1 MVQSS
6 NIPQNINSKNLKKYQ
21 LTSNNTNQNFSIS
34 DASIQELTE
43 ISTKYSKIILSVME
57 EAQKN
62 IVGQEEVIKKIII
75 SIISDGHVLLESVPG
90 LAKTLMIKTMADIF
104 SVNNVRIQFT
114 PDLLPADILGTKI
127 YKNNTGTF
135 EIQKGPIFHNFV
147 LADEINRAP
156 PKVQSAL
163 LESMQEKQV
172 SIHGE
177 TFQLD
182 KPFLV
187 LATQNPIENEG
198 TYKLPEAQVDRFAVK
213 ILINYPTI
221 DQEIKIMERNTSNIQ
236 IKINPIV
243 KLNEITEMQEF
254 NEKIYVDN
262 IILKYVAKIIDATR
276 NPKKYELDL
285 ENIIEYGASPRAS
298 IWLIKTAKANAMI
311 NGRGYVIPEDVKEV
325 AHDVLRHRLILT
337 FEAEADEINSD
348 TVIDRILEKITSP

>member
-1 MVQSS
+1 MNNDENNEKFTTSD
-6 NIPQNINSKNLKKYQ
+6 KK
-21 LTSNNTNQNFSIS
+21 
-34 DASIQELTE
+34 IQELTE
-43 ISTKYSKIILSVME
+43 ISQKYSKIISNIMIE
-57 EAQKN
+57 TQKN
-62 IVGQEEVIKKIII
+62 IIGQEDIIKKILI

-127 YKNNTGTF
+127 YKNNSNTF
-135 EIQKGPIFHNFV
+135 EIQKGPIFHNFI

-177 TFQLD
+177 TFQLE

-198 TYKLPEAQVDRFAVK
+198 TYKLPEAQVDRFALK
-213 ILINYPTI
+213 ILIKYPTKEE
-221 DQEIKIMERNTSNIQ
+221 EIKIIERNTTDTIT
-236 IKINPIV
+236 KIEPIL
-243 KLNEITEMQEF
+243 KSNEILQMQEF
-254 NEKIYVDN
+254 NSKIYADN
-262 IILKYVAKIIDATR
+262 IILKYVASIIDATR
-276 NPKKYELDL
+276 NPDNYELDL
-285 ENIIEYGASPRAS
+285 KNIIEFGASPRAS
-298 IWLIKTAKANAMI
+298 IWLIKAAKANAMI
-311 NGRGYVIPEDVKEV
+311 NGRGYVIPEDIKEV

-348 TVIDRILEKITSP
+348 KVIDIILDKIPSP

>member
-1 MVQSS
+1 MNNDENNEKFTSS
-6 NIPQNINSKNLKKYQ
+6 DKKV
-21 LTSNNTNQNFSIS
+21 
-34 DASIQELTE
+34 QELTE
-43 ISTKYSKIILSVME
+43 ISQKYSKIISNIMLE
-57 EAQKN
+57 TQKN
-62 IVGQEEVIKKIII
+62 IIGQEDIIKKILI

-127 YKNNTGTF
+127 YKNNSNTF

-177 TFQLD
+177 TFQLE

-198 TYKLPEAQVDRFAVK
+198 TYKLPEAQVDRFALK
-213 ILINYPTI
+213 ILIKYPTKEE
-221 DQEIKIMERNTSNIQ
+221 EIKIIEKNTTD
-236 IKINPIV
+236 KITKIEPIL
-243 KLNEITEMQEF
+243 KSNEILQMQEF
-254 NEKIYVDN
+254 NSKIYADN
-262 IILKYVAKIIDATR
+262 IILKYVASIIDSTR
-276 NPKKYELDL
+276 NPDNYELDL
-285 ENIIEYGASPRAS
+285 KNIIEFGASPRAS
-298 IWLIKTAKANAMI
+298 IWLIKAAKANAMI
-311 NGRGYVIPEDVKEV
+311 NGRGYVIPEDIKEV

-348 TVIDRILEKITSP
+348 KVIDIILNKIPSP

>member
-1 MVQSS
+1 M
-6 NIPQNINSKNLKKYQ
+6 LE
-21 LTSNNTNQNFSIS
+21 T
-34 DASIQELTE
+34 
-43 ISTKYSKIILSVME
+43 
-57 EAQKN
+57 QKN
-62 IVGQEEVIKKIII
+62 IIGQEDIIKKILI
-75 SIISDGHVLLESVPG
+75 SIISNGHVLLESVPG

-127 YKNNTGTF
+127 YKNNSNSF

-163 LESMQEKQV
+163 LESMQERQV

-177 TFQLD
+177 TFQLE

-198 TYKLPEAQVDRFAVK
+198 TYKLPEAQVDRFALK
-213 ILINYPTI
+213 ILINYPTKEE
-221 DQEIKIMERNTSNIQ
+221 EIKIIERNTMESE
-236 IKINPIV
+236 KKSEPIL
-243 KLNEITEMQEF
+243 KSNEILQMQEF
-254 NEKIYVDN
+254 NSKIYADD
-262 IILKYVAKIIDATR
+262 IILKYVANIVDATR
-276 NPKKYELDL
+276 NPDNYELDL
-285 ENIIEYGASPRAS
+285 QNTIEFGASPRAS

-337 FEAEADEINSD
+337 FEAEADEINTD
-348 TVIDRILEKITSP
+348 KVIDIILDKVPSP

>member
-1 MVQSS
+1 M
-6 NIPQNINSKNLKKYQ
+6 NE
-21 LTSNNTNQNFSIS
+21 TFTIS
-34 DASIQELTE
+34 DKDIQELTD
-43 ISTKYSKIILSVME
+43 ISVKYSKIISDVIT

-62 IVGQEEVIKKIII
+62 IVGQEDVIKKIVI
-75 SIISDGHVLLESVPG
+75 SIISGGHVLLESVPG

-104 SVNNVRIQFT
+104 SVNNARIQFT

-127 YKNNTGTF
+127 FKNNSETF
-135 EIQKGPIFHNFV
+135 EIQKGPIFHNFI

-177 TFQLD
+177 TFQLN

-198 TYKLPEAQVDRFAVK
+198 TYKLPEAQVDRFALK
-213 ILINYPTI
+213 IKIDYPTK
-221 DQEIKIMERNTSNIQ
+221 DQEIKIIKRNTSNVE

-243 KLNEITEMQEF
+243 KSKEILEMQKF
-254 NEKIYVDN
+254 NEKIYADDV
-262 IILKYVAKIIDATR
+262 ILKYVTNIVDATR
-276 NPKKYELDL
+276 NPSKYELDL
-285 ENIIEYGASPRAS
+285 ENIIEFGASPRAS

-311 NGRGYVIPEDVKEV
+311 NGRGYVIPEDIKQVVHE
-325 AHDVLRHRLILT
+325 VLRHRLILT

-348 TVIDRILEKITSP
+348 KVIDRILEKITSP

>member
-1 MVQSS
+1 MNNDENNEKFTTSD
-6 NIPQNINSKNLKKYQ
+6 KK
-21 LTSNNTNQNFSIS
+21 
-34 DASIQELTE
+34 IQELTE
-43 ISTKYSKIILSVME
+43 ISQKYSKIISNVMLE
-57 EAQKN
+57 TQKN
-62 IVGQEEVIKKIII
+62 IIGQEDIIKKILI

-127 YKNNTGTF
+127 YKNNSNTF

-177 TFQLD
+177 TFQLE

-198 TYKLPEAQVDRFAVK
+198 TYKLPEAQVDRFALK
-213 ILINYPTI
+213 ILIKYPTKEE
-221 DQEIKIMERNTSNIQ
+221 EIKIIEKNTTD
-236 IKINPIV
+236 KITKIEPIL
-243 KLNEITEMQEF
+243 KSNEILQMQEF
-254 NEKIYVDN
+254 NSKIYADN
-262 IILKYVAKIIDATR
+262 IILKYVASIIDSTR
-276 NPKKYELDL
+276 NPDNYELDL
-285 ENIIEYGASPRAS
+285 KKIIEFGASPRAS
-298 IWLIKTAKANAMI
+298 IWLIKAAKANAMI
-311 NGRGYVIPEDVKEV
+311 YGRGYVIPEDIKEV

-348 TVIDRILEKITSP
+348 KVIDIILDKIPSP

>member
-1 MVQSS
+1 M
-6 NIPQNINSKNLKKYQ
+6 NE
-21 LTSNNTNQNFSIS
+21 TFTIS
-34 DASIQELTE
+34 DKDIQELTD
-43 ISTKYSKIILSVME
+43 ISVKYSKIISDVIT

-62 IVGQEEVIKKIII
+62 IVGQEDVIKKIVI
-75 SIISDGHVLLESVPG
+75 SIISGGHALLESVPG

-127 YKNNTGTF
+127 YKNNSGTF
-135 EIQKGPIFHNFV
+135 EIQKGPIFHNFI

-177 TFQLD
+177 TFQLN

-198 TYKLPEAQVDRFAVK
+198 TYKLPEAQVDRFALK
-213 ILINYPTI
+213 IKIDYPTK
-221 DQEIKIMERNTSNIQ
+221 DQEIKIIKRNTSNIE

-243 KLNEITEMQEF
+243 KSKEILEMQKF
-254 NEKIYVDN
+254 NEKIYADDV
-262 IILKYVAKIIDATR
+262 ILKYVTNIVDATR
-276 NPKKYELDL
+276 NPSKYELDL
-285 ENIIEYGASPRAS
+285 ENIIEFGASPRAS

-311 NGRGYVIPEDVKEV
+311 NGRGYVIPEDIKQVVHE
-325 AHDVLRHRLILT
+325 VLRHRLILT

-348 TVIDRILEKITSP
+348 KVIDRILEKITSP

>member
-1 MVQSS
+1 MSIDENNEKFTTS
-6 NIPQNINSKNLKKYQ
+6 DKK
-21 LTSNNTNQNFSIS
+21 
-34 DASIQELTE
+34 IQELTE
-43 ISTKYSKIILSVME
+43 ISHKYSKIISNVMLE
-57 EAQKN
+57 TQKN
-62 IVGQEEVIKKIII
+62 IIGQEDIIKKILI
-75 SIISDGHVLLESVPG
+75 SIISEGHVLLESVPG

-127 YKNNTGTF
+127 YKNNSNTF

-177 TFQLD
+177 TFQLE

-198 TYKLPEAQVDRFAVK
+198 TYKLPEAQVDRFALK
-213 ILINYPTI
+213 ILIKYPSKEE
-221 DQEIKIMERNTSNIQ
+221 EIKIIEKNTTD
-236 IKINPIV
+236 KITKVEPIL
-243 KLNEITEMQEF
+243 KSNEILQMQEF
-254 NEKIYVDN
+254 NSKIYADN
-262 IILKYVAKIIDATR
+262 IILKYVANIIDATR
-276 NPKKYELDL
+276 NPDNYELDL
-285 ENIIEYGASPRAS
+285 KNIIEFGASPRAS
-298 IWLIKTAKANAMI
+298 IWLIKAAKANAMI
-311 NGRGYVIPEDVKEV
+311 SGRGYVIPEDIKEV

-337 FEAEADEINSD
+337 FEAEAEEINSD
-348 TVIDRILEKITSP
+348 KVIDIILDKIPSP

>member
-1 MVQSS
+1 M
-6 NIPQNINSKNLKKYQ
+6 IW
-21 LTSNNTNQNFSIS
+21 NTNNENFSIS
-34 DASIQELTE
+34 DEKIQELTE
-43 ISTKYSKIILSVME
+43 ISQKYSKIISSVIAE
-57 EAQKN
+57 TEKN
-62 IVGQEEVIKKIII
+62 IIGQEEVVKKILI

-90 LAKTLMIKTMADIF
+90 LAKTLLIKTMADIF
-104 SVNNVRIQFT
+104 SVRNVRIQFT

-127 YKNNTGTF
+127 YKNNSNSF

-177 TFQLD
+177 TFQLE

-198 TYKLPEAQVDRFAVK
+198 TYKLPEAQVDRFALK
-213 ILINYPTI
+213 ILIDYPTKEN
-221 DQEIKIMERNTSNIQ
+221 EIKIIENNTIETEIKAESILKPTQ
-236 IKINPIV
+236 I
-243 KLNEITEMQEF
+243 LEMQEF
-254 NEKIYVDN
+254 NSKIYADK
-262 IILKYVAKIIDATR
+262 IILEYVANIVDSTR
-276 NPKKYELDL
+276 NPDSYELDL
-285 ENIIEYGASPRAS
+285 ENIIEFGASPRAS

-311 NGRGYVIPEDVKEV
+311 NGRGYVIPEDIKEV

-337 FEAEADEINSD
+337 FEAEADEITTD
-348 TVIDRILEKITSP
+348 KVIDMILDKIPSP

>member
-1 MVQSS
+1 MSIDE
-6 NIPQNINSKNLKKYQ
+6 NNEKFT
-21 LTSNNTNQNFSIS
+21 TS
-34 DASIQELTE
+34 DEKIQELTE
-43 ISTKYSKIILSVME
+43 ISQKYSKIISNVMLE
-57 EAQKN
+57 TQKN
-62 IVGQEEVIKKIII
+62 IIGQEDIIKKILI

-127 YKNNTGTF
+127 YKNNSNTF

-177 TFQLD
+177 TFQLE

-198 TYKLPEAQVDRFAVK
+198 TYKLPEAQVDRFALK
-213 ILINYPTI
+213 ILIKYPSKEE
-221 DQEIKIMERNTSNIQ
+221 EIKIIEKNTTD
-236 IKINPIV
+236 KITKVEPIL
-243 KLNEITEMQEF
+243 KSNEILQMQEF
-254 NEKIYVDN
+254 NSKIYADN
-262 IILKYVAKIIDATR
+262 IILNYVANIIDATR
-276 NPKKYELDL
+276 NPDNYELDL
-285 ENIIEYGASPRAS
+285 KNIIEFGASPRAS
-298 IWLIKTAKANAMI
+298 IWLIKAAKANAMI
-311 NGRGYVIPEDVKEV
+311 SGRGYVIPEDIKEV

-337 FEAEADEINSD
+337 FEAEAEEINSD
-348 TVIDRILEKITSP
+348 KVIDIILDKIPSP

>member
-1 MVQSS
+1 MNNDENNEKFTTSD
-6 NIPQNINSKNLKKYQ
+6 KK
-21 LTSNNTNQNFSIS
+21 
-34 DASIQELTE
+34 IQELTE
-43 ISTKYSKIILSVME
+43 ISQKYSKIISNIMLE
-57 EAQKN
+57 TQKN
-62 IVGQEEVIKKIII
+62 IIGQEDIIKKILI

-127 YKNNTGTF
+127 YKNNSNTF

-177 TFQLD
+177 TFQLE

-198 TYKLPEAQVDRFAVK
+198 TYKLPEAQVDRFALK
-213 ILINYPTI
+213 ILIKYPTKEE
-221 DQEIKIMERNTSNIQ
+221 EIKIIEKNTTDKITK
-236 IKINPIV
+236 IKPIL
-243 KLNEITEMQEF
+243 KSNEILQMQEF
-254 NEKIYVDN
+254 NSKIYADN
-262 IILKYVAKIIDATR
+262 IILKYVANIIDSTR
-276 NPKKYELDL
+276 NPDNYELDL
-285 ENIIEYGASPRAS
+285 KNIIEFGASPRAS
-298 IWLIKTAKANAMI
+298 IWLIKAAKANAMI
-311 NGRGYVIPEDVKEV
+311 NGRGYVIPEDIKEV

-348 TVIDRILEKITSP
+348 KVIDIILDKIPSP

>member
-1 MVQSS
+1 MSIYE
-6 NIPQNINSKNLKKYQ
+6 NNEKFT
-21 LTSNNTNQNFSIS
+21 TS
-34 DASIQELTE
+34 DEKIQELTE
-43 ISTKYSKIILSVME
+43 ISQKYSKIISNIMLE
-57 EAQKN
+57 TQKN
-62 IVGQEEVIKKIII
+62 IIGQEDIIKKILI

-127 YKNNTGTF
+127 YKNNSNTF

-177 TFQLD
+177 TFQLE

-198 TYKLPEAQVDRFAVK
+198 TYKLPEAQVDRFALK
-213 ILINYPTI
+213 ILIKYPTKEE
-221 DQEIKIMERNTSNIQ
+221 EIKIIEKNTTD
-236 IKINPIV
+236 KITKIEPIL
-243 KLNEITEMQEF
+243 KSNEILQIQEF
-254 NEKIYVDN
+254 NSKIYADN
-262 IILKYVAKIIDATR
+262 IILKYVASIIDSTR
-276 NPKKYELDL
+276 NPDNYELDL
-285 ENIIEYGASPRAS
+285 KNIIEFGASPRAS
-298 IWLIKTAKANAMI
+298 IWLIKAAKANAMI
-311 NGRGYVIPEDVKEV
+311 NGRGYVIPEDIKEV

-348 TVIDRILEKITSP
+348 KVIDIILDKIPSP

>member
-1 MVQSS
+1 MNNDENNEKFTTSD
-6 NIPQNINSKNLKKYQ
+6 KK
-21 LTSNNTNQNFSIS
+21 
-34 DASIQELTE
+34 IQELTE
-43 ISTKYSKIILSVME
+43 ISQKYSKIISNVMLE
-57 EAQKN
+57 TQKN
-62 IVGQEEVIKKIII
+62 IIGQEDIIKKILI

-127 YKNNTGTF
+127 YKNNSNTF

-177 TFQLD
+177 TFQLE

-198 TYKLPEAQVDRFAVK
+198 TYKLPEAQVDRFALK
-213 ILINYPTI
+213 ILIKYPTKEE
-221 DQEIKIMERNTSNIQ
+221 EIKIIEKNTTD
-236 IKINPIV
+236 KITKIEPIL
-243 KLNEITEMQEF
+243 KSDEILQMQEF
-254 NEKIYVDN
+254 NSKIYADN
-262 IILKYVAKIIDATR
+262 IILKYVASIIDATR
-276 NPKKYELDL
+276 NPDNYELDL
-285 ENIIEYGASPRAS
+285 KNIIEFGASPRAS
-298 IWLIKTAKANAMI
+298 IWLIKAAKANAMI
-311 NGRGYVIPEDVKEV
+311 NGRGYVIPEDIKEV

-348 TVIDRILEKITSP
+348 KVIDIILDKIPSP

>member
-1 MVQSS
+1 M
-6 NIPQNINSKNLKKYQ
+6 NE
-21 LTSNNTNQNFSIS
+21 TFTIS
-34 DASIQELTE
+34 DKDIQELTD
-43 ISTKYSKIILSVME
+43 ISVKYSKIISDVIT

-62 IVGQEEVIKKIII
+62 IVGQEDVIKKIVI
-75 SIISDGHVLLESVPG
+75 SIISGGHALLESVPG

-127 YKNNTGTF
+127 YKNNSETF
-135 EIQKGPIFHNFV
+135 EIQKGPIFHNFI

-177 TFQLD
+177 TFQLN

-198 TYKLPEAQVDRFAVK
+198 TYKLPEAQVDRFALK
-213 ILINYPTI
+213 IKIDYPTK
-221 DQEIKIMERNTSNIQ
+221 DQEIKIIKRNTSNIE

-243 KLNEITEMQEF
+243 KSKEILEMQRF
-254 NEKIYVDN
+254 NEKIYADN
-262 IILKYVAKIIDATR
+262 VILKYVTNIVDATR
-276 NPKKYELDL
+276 NPSKYELDL
-285 ENIIEYGASPRAS
+285 ENIIEFGASPRAS

-311 NGRGYVIPEDVKEV
+311 NGRGYVIPEDIKQVVHE
-325 AHDVLRHRLILT
+325 VLRHRLILT

-348 TVIDRILEKITSP
+348 TVIDRILEKVTSP

>member
-1 MVQSS
+1 MNNDENNEKFTTSD
-6 NIPQNINSKNLKKYQ
+6 KK
-21 LTSNNTNQNFSIS
+21 
-34 DASIQELTE
+34 IQELTE
-43 ISTKYSKIILSVME
+43 ISQKYSKIISNVMQE
-57 EAQKN
+57 TQKN
-62 IVGQEEVIKKIII
+62 IIGQEDIIKKILI

-127 YKNNTGTF
+127 YKNNSNTF
-135 EIQKGPIFHNFV
+135 EIQKGPIFHNFI

-177 TFQLD
+177 TFQLE

-198 TYKLPEAQVDRFAVK
+198 TYKLPEAQVDRFALK
-213 ILINYPTI
+213 ILIKYPTKEE
-221 DQEIKIMERNTSNIQ
+221 EIKIIEKNTTD
-236 IKINPIV
+236 KITKIEPIL
-243 KLNEITEMQEF
+243 KSNEILQMQEF
-254 NEKIYVDN
+254 NSKIYADN
-262 IILKYVAKIIDATR
+262 IILKYVASIIDSTR
-276 NPKKYELDL
+276 NPDNYELDL
-285 ENIIEYGASPRAS
+285 KNIIEFGASPRAS
-298 IWLIKTAKANAMI
+298 IWLIKAAKANAMI
-311 NGRGYVIPEDVKEV
+311 NGRGYVIPEDIKEV

-348 TVIDRILEKITSP
+348 KVIDIILDKIPSP